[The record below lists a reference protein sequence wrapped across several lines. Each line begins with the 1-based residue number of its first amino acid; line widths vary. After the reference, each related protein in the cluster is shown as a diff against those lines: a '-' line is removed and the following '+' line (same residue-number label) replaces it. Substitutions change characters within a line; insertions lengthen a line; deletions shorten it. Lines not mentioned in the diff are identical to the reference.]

1 MKIGFDGRFIRQGQ
15 SGNGMFTQLL
25 LEGLARLDNENEYTV
40 YLLEQNSFIEKR
52 NFYLKKMGRLHANS
66 RLRFLMTFPMELSRN
81 PVDIFH
87 AIYSVP
93 LNTKSRIV
101 LTMVELGWFLNPDD
115 FPASRLFLSQVRMI
129 TRYSIKR
136 ADRII
141 TPTQIIRAQVL
152 EYFDLPEE
160 KVEVVPFGL
169 NEGFLGR
176 CDSEAID
183 SILEKFGIRGEYILT
198 VGDLHPRKNLLRI
211 IDAFNWLKET
221 KKIPH
226 KLVLVGK
233 ALYQAEKIYERVSSG
248 MTKDDVIFTGYV
260 FFNELKA
267 LYQGAALFAFP
278 SLDEGFGLPVHEAMA
293 SRLPVIVSNRGSLP
307 EVAGDAAIVVD
318 PLSIEDI
325 GSAIYRIIESSSV
338 REELIKKGL
347 DQIKRFSWEDSC
359 KKTLRVYQNI
369 Y

>member
-1 MKIGFDGRFIRQGQ
+1 MKIGFDGRFIKQVQ

-40 YLLEQNSFIEKR
+40 YLLEKGSFIEKK
-52 NFYLKKMGRLHANS
+52 NFYLKLMGRFHANS
-66 RLRFLMTFPMELSRN
+66 QLRFLMTFPMELSRN

-87 AIYSVP
+87 AIYTVP
-93 LNTKSRIV
+93 FNTKSRIV
-101 LTMVELGWFLNPDD
+101 LTMVELSWFLNPDD
-115 FPASRLFLSQVRMI
+115 FPGSRLFLSQVRMV

-141 TPTQIIRAQVL
+141 TPTQIIRSQVL

-160 KVEVVPFGL
+160 MVEVVPFGL
-169 NEGFLGR
+169 NEGFLQRSSPG
-176 CDSEAID
+176 AID
-183 SILEKFGIRGEYILT
+183 SILKKFGISGDYILT
-198 VGDLHPRKNLLRI
+198 VGDLHPRKNLLRL
-211 IDAFNWLKET
+211 IDAFNYVKET

-226 KLVLVGK
+226 KLVLAGK
-233 ALYQAEKIYERVSSG
+233 ALYQAEKIYERAYSG
-248 MTKDDVIFTGYV
+248 TTKDDIIFTGYV
-260 FFNELKA
+260 SFDELRA
-267 LYQGAALFAFP
+267 LYQGAAMFAFP

-293 SRLPVIVSNRGSLP
+293 SRLPVIVSDRGSLP

-325 GSAIYRIIESSSV
+325 GSAIYRIIESPSV
-338 REELIKKGL
+338 RDELIKKGI

-359 KKTLRVYQNI
+359 KKTLRIYQDI
-369 Y
+369 H

>member
-1 MKIGFDGRFIRQGQ
+1 MKIGFDGRFIKQGQ

-40 YLLEQNSFIEKR
+40 YLLEKNAFIKKR
-52 NFYLKKMGRLHANS
+52 NFYLKQMGRLHANS
-66 RLRFLMTFPMELSRN
+66 QLRFMMTFPMELSRN
-81 PVDIFH
+81 PVDVFH
-87 AIYSVP
+87 AIYTVP

-101 LTMVELGWFLNPDD
+101 LTMVELSWFLNPDD
-115 FPASRLFLSQVRMI
+115 FPGSRLFLSQVRMI

-141 TPTQIIRAQVL
+141 TPTQIIRTQVL
-152 EYFDLPEE
+152 EFFDLHED

-169 NEGFLGR
+169 NELYLNR
-176 CDSEAID
+176 CGPEVID
-183 SILEKFGIRGEYILT
+183 GIMAKFGIGEDYILT
-198 VGDLHPRKNLLRI
+198 VGDLHPRKNLLRL
-211 IDAFNWLKET
+211 IDAFHWLKKKE
-221 KKIPH
+221 KIPH

-233 ALYQAEKIYERVSSG
+233 ELYQTDRIYKKAYSG

-260 FFNELKA
+260 SFDELRA
-267 LYQGAALFAFP
+267 LYQGATLFAFP

-293 SRLPVIVSNRGSLP
+293 SRLPVIVSDRGSLP

-325 GSAIYRIIESSSV
+325 GSAIYRIIESPSV
-338 REELIKKGL
+338 RDELIKKGL
-347 DQIKRFSWEDSC
+347 DQIKKFSWENSC
-359 KKTLRVYQNI
+359 KKTLRIYQDI
-369 Y
+369 C